1 MKRDHNIT
9 ELMDDPNCDPAKLLR
24 TYKQFRFV
32 NRMFSSWNSIYKQ
45 FIRPKLTDKNI
56 TYTLLDVGCGL
67 MDNSRYIQ
75 KLALQ
80 DGFKIEISGLDPNP
94 VVSQYFNSAGLEEGV
109 HFISSFLHEIDS
121 NLKYDFVISNH
132 LIHHLENSEITDL
145 HHQIAN
151 RTQKLAIMNDI
162 HRSFWAYVGFSIIT
176 LPYIGWTFIHTDG
189 RRSIKRS
196 LDSDELNSL
205 LPDDWLSASVFPFRL
220 FSVYEAS

>member
-32 NRMFSSWNSIYKQ
+32 NRMFSSWKSIYKQ

-80 DGFKIEISGLDPNP
+80 DGFKIEITGLDPNP
-94 VVSQYFNSAGLEEGV
+94 VVSQYFNSTGLEEGV
-109 HFISSFLHEIDS
+109 HFIPSFLHEIDS
-121 NLKYDFVISNH
+121 NLKYDFVISNN

-145 HHQIAN
+145 HHEIAY
-151 RTQKLAIMNDI
+151 RTIKLAIMNDI
-162 HRSFWAYVGFSIIT
+162 HRSFLAYIGFSIIII
-176 LPYIGWTFIHTDG
+176 PYIGWTFIHTDG

-205 LPDDWLSASVFPFRL
+205 LPDGWFSASVFPFRL
-220 FSVYEAS
+220 LSVYESS